1 MARGAIPIWLF
12 VGVILALYGII
23 VLIASVHVPEG
34 HVVSTLSR
42 QAGSVWGVVMM
53 IVGGVLV
60 LFFRR

>member
-12 VGVILALYGII
+12 VGVILAIYGII
-23 VLIASVHVPEG
+23 VLIASIYVPEG
-34 HVVSTLSR
+34 HVVSSLGR
-42 QAGSVWGVVMM
+42 HAGTAWGIVMM